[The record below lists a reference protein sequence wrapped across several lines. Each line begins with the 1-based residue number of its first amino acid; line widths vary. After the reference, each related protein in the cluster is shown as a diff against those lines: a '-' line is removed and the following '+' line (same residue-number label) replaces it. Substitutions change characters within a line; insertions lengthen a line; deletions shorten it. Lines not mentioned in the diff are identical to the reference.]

1 MTVAKGL
8 KMYWAN
14 GVLLCQLAGA
24 TSAWFQRHRANPEW
38 TTGSD
43 PPGHIVFFV
52 CLPVPGRALD
62 CGLES
67 LNKDPVSD
75 FGARFYELV

>member
-14 GVLLCQLAGA
+14 GVLLCQLAGG

-43 PPGHIVFFV
+43 PRRTHRVLCVSASAWPGT
-52 CLPVPGRALD
+52 
-62 CGLES
+62 GLES